1 MRQHSLTTVATIEI
15 YKLFLL
21 LVNIT
26 AKILYSVS
34 THTRFKSRIRNM
46 QFGFNK
52 KKEKYEDIVEVEK
65 EWRLWRLWML
75 RRRQD
80 VSKV

>member
-1 MRQHSLTTVATIEI
+1 MRQHRLTTVAKIEI

-21 LVNIT
+21 LVNIA

-52 KKEKYEDIVEVEK
+52 KKEKYEDIVEVDEGVEVMK
-65 EWRLWRLWML
+65 VV
-75 RRRQD
+75 D
-80 VSKV
+80 VTEEARCK

>member
-15 YKLFLL
+15 YKLFLQ
-21 LVNIT
+21 LVNIA

-52 KKEKYEDIVEVEK
+52 KKEKYDDIVEVDEGV
-65 EWRLWRLWML
+65 EVMEVV
-75 RRRQD
+75 D
-80 VSKV
+80 VTEEARCK

>member
-1 MRQHSLTTVATIEI
+1 MRQHRLTTVATIEI

-21 LVNIT
+21 VVNI
-26 AKILYSVS
+26 AAQIIYSVS

-52 KKEKYEDIVEVEK
+52 KKEKYEDIVEVE
-65 EWRLWRLWML
+65 EGVEVMEVV
-75 RRRQD
+75 D
-80 VSKV
+80 VTEEARCK